1 MKRLALSLLAAAVL
15 AMPLMAQA
23 ADAPKPLKAVAQIQG
38 LQPLPDHVLAQ
49 IRGQGWADVLA
60 ALASCGG
67 SCNVQHVSQ
76 VNNNPNGSNVSTITQ
91 SN

>member
-1 MKRLALSLLAAAVL
+1 MKRVATYILAASVL
-15 AMPLMAQA
+15 ATPFLAQA
-23 ADAPKPLKAVAQIQG
+23 GETPKPLKAVAHIQG

-67 SCNVQHVSQ
+67 SCNIQHVSQ
-76 VNNNPNGSNVSTITQ
+76 VNNNPNGSNVSVINQ

>member
-1 MKRLALSLLAAAVL
+1 MKRLATYILAASFL
-15 AMPLMAQA
+15 AT
-23 ADAPKPLKAVAQIQG
+23 LKAVANIPG

-67 SCNVQHVSQ
+67 SCNIQHVSQ
-76 VNNNPNGSNVSTITQ
+76 VNTNPNGSNVSTITQ

>member
-1 MKRLALSLLAAAVL
+1 MKRFATYILAASVL
-15 AMPLMAQA
+15 ATPLVVQA
-23 ADAPKPLKAVAQIQG
+23 ADAPKPFKAVAHIQG

-91 SN
+91 GN

>member
-1 MKRLALSLLAAAVL
+1 MKRLATYILAVSFL
-15 AMPLMAQA
+15 ATPFLAQA
-23 ADAPKPLKAVAQIQG
+23 GEAPKPLKAVAHIQG

-67 SCNVQHVSQ
+67 SCNIQHVSQ
-76 VNNNPNGSNVSTITQ
+76 VNTNPNGSNVSSITQ